1 MPYKVIII
9 GSGPAGWTAAIYA
22 GRAELAPLV
31 FEGKEPGGQ
40 LMSTTAVENFPGF
53 PEGIQGPDL
62 MDQMRK
68 QAQRFGTEILSQTVE
83 QVDFSTRPFKVT
95 SQGRV
100 YEADAVIVSTG
111 ASARR
116 LGLESEQ
123 KFYGRGVSACATCDG
138 FFFKNKKVAVVGGG
152 DAAMEEAMFLTR
164 FATQVVLVH
173 RRENFRAS
181 KIMQDRVAANP
192 KISIIRN
199 AEVLEIFGQD
209 ATRVTGI
216 RLKNTLTGEISELET
231 DGVFVAIGHT
241 PNTKLFENIL
251 DLNEQGYI
259 KTKPGTTQTSVPG
272 VLAAGDVQDSVYRQA
287 ITAAGSGCM
296 AAIEA
301 ERMLREV

>member
-1 MPYKVIII
+1 
-9 GSGPAGWTAAIYA
+9 
-22 GRAELAPLV
+22 
-31 FEGKEPGGQ
+31 
-40 LMSTTAVENFPGF
+40 
-53 PEGIQGPDL
+53 
-62 MDQMRK
+62 
-68 QAQRFGTEILSQTVE
+68 
-83 QVDFSTRPFKVT
+83 VDFSARPFKVT
-95 SQGRV
+95 SNNRI
-100 YEADAVIVSTG
+100 YEADVVIVSTG

-116 LGLESEQ
+116 LGIESEQ

-138 FFFKNKKVAVVGGG
+138 FFFKNKKVVVVGGG

-181 KIMQDRVAANP
+181 KIMQDRVARQP

-199 AEVLEIFGQD
+199 AEVLEILGQD

-216 RLKNTLTGEISELET
+216 RLKDVQTGEVSELET
-231 DGVFVAIGHT
+231 DGVFVAIGHA

-251 DLNEQGYI
+251 DLDEHGYI
-259 KTKPGTTQTSVPG
+259 KTKPGTTQTSLPG
-272 VLAAGDVQDSVYRQA
+272 ILAAGDVQDSVYRQA

>member
-100 YEADAVIVSTG
+100 YEADAVIISTG

-216 RLKNTLTGEISELET
+216 RLKNTLTGEVSELET
-231 DGVFVAIGHT
+231 EGVFVAIGHS

>member
-1 MPYKVIII
+1 MAYKVIII

-31 FEGKEPGGQ
+31 FEGAEPGGQ

-68 QAQRFGTEILSQTVE
+68 QAQRFGAEILSQRVD
-83 QVDFSTRPFKVT
+83 QVDFSARPFKLT
-95 SQGRV
+95 SNGRV
-100 YEADAVIVSTG
+100 YEADVVIVSTG

-138 FFFKNKKVAVVGGG
+138 FFFKNKKVVVVGGG

-192 KISIIRN
+192 KISIMRN

-216 RLKNTLTGEISELET
+216 RLKNALTGEVNELET
-231 DGVFVAIGHT
+231 DGVFVAIGHS

-272 VLAAGDVQDSVYRQA
+272 VLAAGDVQDPVYRQA